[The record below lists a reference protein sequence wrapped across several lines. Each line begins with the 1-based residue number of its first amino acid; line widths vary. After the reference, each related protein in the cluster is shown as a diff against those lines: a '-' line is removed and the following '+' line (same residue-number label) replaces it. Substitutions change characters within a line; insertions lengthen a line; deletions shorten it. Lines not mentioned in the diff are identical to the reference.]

1 MKPVLTSLVFTHPPG
16 KESKRPTAS
25 PDGVMTNENM
35 LREYMASLE
44 AKEDAKKDLNNTS
57 TFANQVQWRFKDWT
71 TITIWIPDK
80 SIIWMVETHP
90 VGG

>member
-1 MKPVLTSLVFTHPPG
+1 MLSKIPTFSTKNNTCAQSMKPVLTSLVFTHPPG

-57 TFANQVQWRFKDWT
+57 TFANQVQ
-71 TITIWIPDK
+71 
-80 SIIWMVETHP
+80 
-90 VGG
+90 

>member
-1 MKPVLTSLVFTHPPG
+1 MIALNVALRSKNFKFFNKNNNHVQSLKLVLTSLVFTPRPG

-57 TFANQVQWRFKDWT
+57 TFANQVQ
-71 TITIWIPDK
+71 
-80 SIIWMVETHP
+80 
-90 VGG
+90 